1 MELRLFAMKIL
12 GLTTSSSA
20 CERNWSTFNQVHT
33 KRRNRLTTDRMNSLV
48 YIMYNKK
55 LKQRFQKKK
64 TLKDEEDPLSVEDI
78 PSDDEWV
85 ANPNDDENG
94 DEINRGEGES
104 SSSRKRKS
112 VLVDV
117 VDEEDNE
124 DDDRI
129 DYGNFRMDNV

>member
-1 MELRLFAMKIL
+1 M
-12 GLTTSSSA
+12 
-20 CERNWSTFNQVHT
+20 
-33 KRRNRLTTDRMNSLV
+33 KRRNRLTTNRMNSLV

-78 PSDDEWV
+78 SCDDEWV

-104 SSSRKRKS
+104 SRPRKEKNSS
-112 VLVDV
+112 
-117 VDEEDNE
+117 
-124 DDDRI
+124 
-129 DYGNFRMDNV
+129 